1 MKTFHTSSLEL
12 RPRALIT
19 LPLAMLLIYLL
30 LYLPTQDLTPLECP
44 VIPTLTRPACQALA
58 TLDSGENQRAFIL
71 ASSAAQPTTKSKGNA
86 EAQYLLAYFYQ
97 NGYAGLT
104 PSQEAAKQWLTKS
117 SDNGYPG
124 ARRYTHLLYIPL
136 ALWGTLLLLVG
147 EALLR
152 MNSVNETSRV
162 LVPNSLAR
170 AFNAYFLTPVVV
182 NVTVALWAKNA
193 YFSGSELLRD
203 IGLLVAGAYLGYMLV
218 ELSKQKVAAYSK
230 MHESD
235 K

>member
-1 MKTFHTSSLEL
+1 
-12 RPRALIT
+12 
-19 LPLAMLLIYLL
+19 MLLAYLL
-30 LYLPTQDLTPLECP
+30 LYLPTQDLMPLECP
-44 VIPTLTRPACQALA
+44 VIPTLTRPACRALA
-58 TLDSGENQRAFIL
+58 ALDSGETQRALVL

-117 SDNGYPG
+117 SDNGYTG
-124 ARRYTHLLYIPL
+124 ARRYTHLFYVPL
-136 ALWGTLLLLVG
+136 AVWGTLLLLVG
-147 EALLR
+147 ETLLSR
-152 MNSVNETSRV
+152 NSVNETSRI
-162 LVPNSLAR
+162 LVPSSRAR
-170 AFNAYFLTPVVV
+170 AIYAYFLAPVVV

-203 IGLLVAGAYLGYMLV
+203 IGVLVAGAYLGYMLV
-218 ELSKQKVAAYSK
+218 ELSKRKAIAYSK
-230 MHESD
+230 THESD